1 MNCHNGEKF
10 LKESLI
16 SIVNQEFKNWELIF
30 WDNQSTDK
38 SQNIFLSFKDSRFKY
53 FRSKKFTNLY
63 TARNLA
69 IRKTKG
75 KIITFLD
82 TDDLWLP
89 QKLELQVNFFKRN
102 NSAEIVYSNYYV
114 KKEIIGFKTKKL
126 KFKEKLPNGNITNEL
141 LKNYRIGWLTVAIK
155 SIIKDKKF
163 FDEKLNMI
171 ADFDLMI
178 DFL

>member
-38 SQNIFLSFKDSRFKY
+38 SQNIFLSFRDSRFNI

-89 QKLELQVNFFKRN
+89 QKLELQVNFLK
-102 NSAEIVYSNYYV
+102 EITLQRVYSNYYV
-114 KKEIIGFKTKKL
+114 KKLLDL
-126 KFKEKLPNGNITNEL
+126 KQRNLNLK
-141 LKNYRIGWLTVAIK
+141 KNYQMAT
-155 SIIKDKKF
+155 
-163 FDEKLNMI
+163 
-171 ADFDLMI
+171 
-178 DFL
+178 